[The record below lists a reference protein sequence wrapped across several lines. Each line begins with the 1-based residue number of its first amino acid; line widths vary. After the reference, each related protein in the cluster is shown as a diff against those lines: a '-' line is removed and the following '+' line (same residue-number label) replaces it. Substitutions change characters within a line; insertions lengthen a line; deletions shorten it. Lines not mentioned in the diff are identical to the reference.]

1 MNRRFIVIIFL
12 IFTSGVLFVRQGSAT
27 TPTVVGFVIEAT
39 RLEATLKSVSLGTG
53 DTAEQQDAPMLSLSL
68 EQAVVDGLTIRKI
81 VRTPSGN
88 ITVRIASS
96 DSATFPQLMVQLSNA
111 QFSEVYQPTDGKIG
125 FKQLKML
132 AHRIVSDN
140 VKLPQLLITLESGG
154 EAEMTPANEEAL
166 AQMKKTLETFIN
178 NPSQVNE
185 PNQTENQPSTDGQTE
200 QPSDQ
205 AADNASQTSEPN
217 QTENQLS
224 TDGQPEQ
231 QNDQATD
238 EKADATN

>member
-1 MNRRFIVIIFL
+1 MINRRFIVIIFL

-39 RLEATLKSVSLGTG
+39 QLEGTLKSVSLGTG
-53 DTAEQQDAPMLSLSL
+53 DTAEQPNTPILSLSL
-68 EQAVVDGLTIRKI
+68 EQIVANGLTIRKI

-88 ITVRIASS
+88 ITVRMTSS
-96 DSATFPQLMVQLSNA
+96 DVATFRQLTVQLSNA

-132 AHRIVSDN
+132 AHRIVSDD

-154 EAEMTPANEEAL
+154 EAEITPANEEAL
-166 AQMKKTLETFIN
+166 AQMKKTLETLIN
-178 NPSQVNE
+178 NTSQVSE
-185 PNQTENQPSTDGQTE
+185 PTQTEHQPST
-200 QPSDQ
+200 
-205 AADNASQTSEPN
+205 A
-217 QTENQLS
+217 
-224 TDGQPEQ
+224 GQP
-231 QNDQATD
+231 NDQPTG